1 MPDPHCGGARIA
13 GLAGLLAIVAPT
25 PFRAGGFGEEPV
37 QETSRLLE
45 LQLTRAANFGSLASI
60 SSAES
65 RHLPPAICR
74 ARLKP
79 HPFRRALA
87 SVRRTWRSEHGA
99 VTAEAV
105 IWMPVMIFLF
115 ALVADT
121 ALVLGGQARV
131 LRVVQDTNRA
141 VSIGRITNV
150 EDAETQVFSRI
161 SRITPNAVVT
171 TTVDSGLITT
181 QVRIPATD
189 LTSVGLVDAFLN
201 LDVTVTAQH
210 LAES

>member
-1 MPDPHCGGARIA
+1 MVCSKSRDR
-13 GLAGLLAIVAPT
+13 VAPPQT
-25 PFRAGGFGEEPV
+25 CERAQPVHKVFG
-37 QETSRLLE
+37 RY
-45 LQLTRAANFGSLASI
+45 FAS
-60 SSAES
+60 A
-65 RHLPPAICR
+65 
-74 ARLKP
+74 
-79 HPFRRALA
+79 RRAWCNE
-87 SVRRTWRSEHGA
+87 SGA
-99 VTAEAV
+99 ATIEAV

-121 ALVLGGQARV
+121 ALVLGGEARV

-161 SRITPNAVVT
+161 SRIAPHAVVT

-189 LTSVGLVDAFLN
+189 LTSVGLVDSFLN
-201 LDVTVTAQH
+201 LDVMVTAQH

>member
-1 MPDPHCGGARIA
+1 
-13 GLAGLLAIVAPT
+13 
-25 PFRAGGFGEEPV
+25 
-37 QETSRLLE
+37 
-45 LQLTRAANFGSLASI
+45 
-60 SSAES
+60 
-65 RHLPPAICR
+65 
-74 ARLKP
+74 
-79 HPFRRALA
+79 
-87 SVRRTWRSEHGA
+87 
-99 VTAEAV
+99 
-105 IWMPVMIFLF
+105 MPVMIFLF

-121 ALVLGGQARV
+121 ALVLGGEARV

-141 VSIGRITNV
+141 VSIGRITTV

-161 SRITPNAVVT
+161 SRIAPNAVVT

-189 LTSVGLVDAFLN
+189 LTSVGLVDALIN

>member
-1 MPDPHCGGARIA
+1 MDGFKTEDHGAIPSTVLPKDQNTR
-13 GLAGLLAIVAPT
+13 
-25 PFRAGGFGEEPV
+25 PFR
-37 QETSRLLE
+37 
-45 LQLTRAANFGSLASI
+45 
-60 SSAES
+60 
-65 RHLPPAICR
+65 H
-74 ARLKP
+74 
-79 HPFRRALA
+79 ALA
-87 SVRRTWRSEHGA
+87 SARAAWCREDGA
-99 VTAEAV
+99 ATIEAV

-121 ALVLGGQARV
+121 ALVLGGEARV

-161 SRITPNAVVT
+161 SRIAPNAVVT

>member
-1 MPDPHCGGARIA
+1 
-13 GLAGLLAIVAPT
+13 
-25 PFRAGGFGEEPV
+25 
-37 QETSRLLE
+37 
-45 LQLTRAANFGSLASI
+45 
-60 SSAES
+60 
-65 RHLPPAICR
+65 
-74 ARLKP
+74 
-79 HPFRRALA
+79 
-87 SVRRTWRSEHGA
+87 
-99 VTAEAV
+99 
-105 IWMPVMIFLF
+105 MPVMIFLF

-121 ALVLGGQARV
+121 ALVLGGEARV

-161 SRITPNAVVT
+161 SRIAPHAVVT

-201 LDVTVTAQH
+201 LDVMVTAQH